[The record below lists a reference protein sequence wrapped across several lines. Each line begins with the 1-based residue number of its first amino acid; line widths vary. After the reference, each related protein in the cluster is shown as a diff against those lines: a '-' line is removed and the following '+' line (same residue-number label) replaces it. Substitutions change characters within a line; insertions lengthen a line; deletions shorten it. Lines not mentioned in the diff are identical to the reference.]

1 MELSVNGSEA
11 LPKDC
16 QATYSRDRPS
26 NTRVPPSSSS
36 YMPRYL
42 LTSIGA
48 ENVRPWSP
56 EDDTNVASTAPPTR
70 EFQETAKVPFGE
82 TATDGAEALETS
94 GGETADT
101 DGHVTPPS
109 GDAPTLTSA
118 HDPMPH
124 NPVAAVKKT
133 AVTRSW
139 NAAMLGV
146 VCVAPEETAT
156 NGPHVLPPSADLTTR
171 TVPEALTSPTNT

>member
-1 MELSVNGSEA
+1 MELSLNGSEA

-48 ENVRPWSP
+48 ENVFPWSR
-56 EDDTNVASTAPPTR
+56 EMDTNVASTAPPTR
-70 EFQETAKVPFGE
+70 EFQETAKVSLGE

-101 DGHVTPPS
+101 DGHLTPPS
-109 GDAPTLTSA
+109 RDAPTLTST
-118 HDPMPH
+118 DEPMPQH
-124 NPVAAVKKT
+124 PVSAVKKT
-133 AVTRSW
+133 TVTWSW
-139 NAAMLGV
+139 SAAMPGV
-146 VCVAPEETAT
+146 VCVAPEETAAD
-156 NGPHVLPPSADLTTR
+156 GPHVVPPSADLTTS
-171 TVPEALTSPTNT
+171 TVPEALTSPT

>member
-36 YMPRYL
+36 YMPRYR

-48 ENVRPWSP
+48 ENVFPWSR
-56 EDDTNVASTAPPTR
+56 EMDTNVASTAPPTR

-101 DGHVTPPS
+101 DGHVTPPYWN
-109 GDAPTLTSA
+109 APTLTSA

-124 NPVAAVKKT
+124 NPAPAVQNTAATRPRNT
-133 AVTRSW
+133 AL
-139 NAAMLGV
+139 LGV
-146 VCVAPEETAT
+146 VCVA
-156 NGPHVLPPSADLTTR
+156 
-171 TVPEALTSPTNT
+171 

>member
-1 MELSVNGSEA
+1 ASEPPTWIERAVIGCEA

-16 QATYSRDRPS
+16 QATYRRDRPS
-26 NTRVPPSSSS
+26 NARVAPSSGS
-36 YMPRYL
+36 YLPRYRP
-42 LTSIGA
+42 TSIGA
-48 ENVRPWSP
+48 ENVFPWSR
-56 EDDTNVASTAPPTR
+56 EMDTNVAWRAPPTR
-70 EFQETAKVPFGE
+70 EFQETAKVSLGE

-124 NPVAAVKKT
+124 NPVA
-133 AVTRSW
+133 
-139 NAAMLGV
+139 
-146 VCVAPEETAT
+146 
-156 NGPHVLPPSADLTTR
+156 
-171 TVPEALTSPTNT
+171 